1 MNPRYE
7 YRALLACDIA
17 GSAGRGEQRLQEIRR
32 VLRAALTGALDTAR
46 LDARDFAY
54 VDTGDGCQLVAPAS
68 LPKAGLLVPLLPE
81 LSSRIREHNR
91 HAGPDTRLRVR
102 VAVHA
107 GEIRLD
113 PGGAVSGA
121 PFEALA
127 RLLDSAPLR
136 QAAMAG
142 PNGTP
147 VAAILS
153 QHLYEETVGHG
164 YDGLEAD
171 AFTEA
176 DVRVKEYAARAWLW
190 YPGSPVGPRVDP
202 VRGSGRES
210 GSGSGSGGTGAEPGP
225 RSAEQFVQATG
236 NGTVFAVHRGD
247 QYIRHNDRG

>member
-1 MNPRYE
+1 MNPSYE

-17 GSAGRGEQRLQEIRR
+17 GSAGRGQQRLHEIRS
-32 VLRAALTGALDTAR
+32 VLRSALSGALAGAD
-46 LDARDFAY
+46 LDLRDFGYA
-54 VDTGDGCQLVAPAS
+54 DTGDGCRLVAPAA
-68 LPKAGLLVPLLPE
+68 LPKARLLFPLLPE

-107 GEIRLD
+107 GELLFD
-113 PGGAVSGA
+113 PEHTVSGT

-136 QAAMAG
+136 HATLAG
-142 PNGTP
+142 TGGTP

-153 QHLYEETVGHG
+153 HHFYEETVGHG

-171 AFTEA
+171 AFTAA

-202 VRGSGRES
+202 GRDPGSGERP
-210 GSGSGSGGTGAEPGP
+210 AEPEA
-225 RSAEQFVQATG
+225 RTAEQLVEATG
-236 NGTVFAVHRGD
+236 NGTVFAVHRGH